1 VERLG
6 LSWIR
11 ELKIDSH
18 RTEMALFEAAR
29 AYAAADSRA
38 LVSEKDLRTI
48 APLALRQRQ
57 SGFMH
62 EYFMEHDVEERRIR
76 RVMQAKGQ

>member
-1 VERLG
+1 
-6 LSWIR
+6 
-11 ELKIDSH
+11 
-18 RTEMALFEAAR
+18 MALFEAAR

-38 LVSEKDLRTI
+38 VVSEKDLRAI

-62 EYFMEHDVEERRIR
+62 EYFVQHDVEERRIR
-76 RVMQAKGQ
+76 RVMNTSTSSPPPSR